1 MMQAPRLARVRAA
14 YLLKTFGVGAAATD
28 RLRGKQGSCFPSLI
42 LAPKPAR
49 PAPTYEDVRVASRVA
64 RRARLPKLG

>member
-28 RLRGKQGSCFPSLI
+28 RLRGK
-42 LAPKPAR
+42 
-49 PAPTYEDVRVASRVA
+49 
-64 RRARLPKLG
+64 

>member
-14 YLLKTFGVGAAATD
+14 HLLKAFGVGAAARD

-42 LAPKPAR
+42 LAPSQ
-49 PAPTYEDVRVASRVA
+49 PAP
-64 RRARLPKLG
+64 RLPTKMFA